1 MSANLPLRV
10 ESEPD
15 AVHSSAPVSATP
27 ADLAAISQ
35 LSASLA
41 QSLELMQQRYAQIQ
55 DELASVSRQRLDEL
69 AEKERLAQRLQST
82 LDALP
87 SGVIVL
93 DAQGYVRQA
102 NPAAQHI
109 LQVELTGRLW
119 RDLILQCF
127 QPQADDG
134 HEISLRNGK
143 RISLAIQSL
152 HGEPGQLILLTDLT
166 HTRQLQDQLAH
177 QGRLSALGKM
187 TAALAHQIRTPL
199 SAALLYAEHLQ
210 EPLPEPMQQRF
221 AQRVQQSLYE
231 LERQIR
237 DMLLFARG
245 PLPLEEQLTAQQL
258 LSALQQAAEPH
269 ISGRQVRWCLS
280 APAAQLRCS
289 QDMLIGALMN
299 LLHNALQAAAQQAVK
314 VHIYRKHKYL
324 RIAVVDNGPGMS
336 ADILQQAGEDFFS
349 RKSTGTGLGL
359 MVVQAVAKAHQGQ
372 FMLRSKAG
380 WGTCAILQ
388 LPLMP
393 QAQEAGEY

>member
-1 MSANLPLRV
+1 MSAKLSLLA
-10 ESEPD
+10 ESAHQ
-15 AVHSSAPVSATP
+15 AVPADGCAAATP
-27 ADLAAISQ
+27 ADLAAINQ

-41 QSLELMQQRYAQIQ
+41 QSLELMQQRYAQVQ
-55 DELASVSRQRLDEL
+55 DELASVSQQRLDEL

-93 DAQGYVRQA
+93 DAQGYVREA
-102 NPAAQHI
+102 NPAAQNI
-109 LQVELTGRLW
+109 LQVQLVGRLW
-119 RDLILQCF
+119 RDLIEQCF

-143 RISLAIQSL
+143 RVSLAVQVLDS
-152 HGEPGQLILLTDLT
+152 EPGQLILLTDLT

-210 EPLPEPMQQRF
+210 EPLPAAMQQRF
-221 AQRVQQSLYE
+221 AERIEQRLYE

-245 PLPLEEQLTAQQL
+245 PLPLTEYLTPSQL
-258 LSALQQAAEPH
+258 LRALQQAAEPH
-269 ISGRQVRWCLS
+269 IQGRDVRWRLS
-280 APAAQLRCS
+280 ATSQQLQCN

-299 LLHNALQAAAQQAVK
+299 LLHNALQTAAQPSIK
-314 VHIYRKHKYL
+314 VHFYTKDSYL
-324 RIAVVDNGPGMS
+324 RIAVTDNGPGMA
-336 ADILQQAGEDFFS
+336 ADVLQHAGEDFFS
-349 RKSTGTGLGL
+349 RKNSGTGLGL

-372 FMLRSKAG
+372 FILRSKAG

-388 LPLMP
+388 LPAMP
-393 QAQEAGEY
+393 CQNKGE

>member
-1 MSANLPLRV
+1 MSANLSLHAR
-10 ESEPD
+10 SEID
-15 AVHSSAPVSATP
+15 ALHSGATVSATP

-35 LSASLA
+35 LSANLA
-41 QSLELMQQRYAQIQ
+41 QSLELMQQRYTQVQ

-102 NPAAQHI
+102 NPAAKQI
-109 LQVELTGRLW
+109 LQLELTGMLW
-119 RDLILQCF
+119 RDLIEQCF

-143 RISLAIQSL
+143 RVSLAIQTL
-152 HGEPGQLILLTDLT
+152 NGEPGQLILLTDLT

-177 QGRLSALGKM
+177 QGRLSVLGKM

-221 AQRVQQSLYE
+221 SQRIQQSLYE

-245 PLPLEEQLTAQQL
+245 PLPLKELLTPQQL
-258 LSALQQAAEPH
+258 LSALQQAAQPH
-269 ISGRQVRWCLS
+269 INGQQLRWCLS
-280 APAAQLRCS
+280 EASVLLRCN

-299 LLHNALQAAAQQAVK
+299 MLHNALQAAEQQDIK
-314 VHIYRKHKYL
+314 VHIYLKNNYL
-324 RIAVVDNGPGMS
+324 RVAVVDNGSGMS

-359 MVVQAVAKAHQGQ
+359 MVVQAVAKAHQGL
-372 FMLRSKAG
+372 FILRSKVG

-388 LPLMP
+388 LPVIP
-393 QAQEAGEY
+393 YAQEEGEC

>member
-1 MSANLPLRV
+1 MSANLSSYAK
-10 ESEPD
+10 SEID
-15 AVHSSAPVSATP
+15 ALHSGAAVSATP

-35 LSASLA
+35 LSANLA
-41 QSLELMQQRYAQIQ
+41 QSLELMQQRYTQVQ

-102 NPAAQHI
+102 NPAAKQI
-109 LQVELTGRLW
+109 LQLELTGMLW
-119 RDLILQCF
+119 RDLIEQCF

-143 RISLAIQSL
+143 RVSLAIQTL
-152 HGEPGQLILLTDLT
+152 NGEPGQLILLTDLT

-177 QGRLSALGKM
+177 QGRLSVLGKM

-221 AQRVQQSLYE
+221 SQRIQQSLYE

-245 PLPLEEQLTAQQL
+245 PLPLEELLTPQQL
-258 LSALQQAAEPH
+258 LGALQQAAQPH
-269 ISGRQVRWCLS
+269 INGQKLRWCLS
-280 APAAQLRCS
+280 EASVLLRCN

-299 LLHNALQAAAQQAVK
+299 MLHNALQAAEQPDIK
-314 VHIYRKHKYL
+314 VHIYLKNNYL
-324 RIAVVDNGPGMS
+324 RVAVVDNGSGMS

-359 MVVQAVAKAHQGQ
+359 MVVQAVAKAHQGL
-372 FMLRSKAG
+372 FILRSKVG

-388 LPLMP
+388 LPVIP
-393 QAQEAGEY
+393 CAQEEGEC